1 MDLILKPLIIGLFIA
16 LLFLN
21 IYFRVKVLKA
31 HKILIKN
38 RVEFGTTHFFSKKK
52 LEEEILPKYPHM
64 KKEITSFVNYMHYSI
79 KMATVL
85 IAVITLFGAVLMY
98 YRD

>member
-1 MDLILKPLIIGLFIA
+1 MEMILKPLIIGLFVA

-21 IYFRVKVLKA
+21 IYFRIRVLKA

-38 RVEFGTTHFFSKKK
+38 RVEFGAAHFFSPKKM
-52 LEEEILPKYPHM
+52 EEEVIPKYPHM
-64 KKEITSFVNYMHYSI
+64 EKEINTFVNNMKYSI

-85 IAVITLFGAVLMY
+85 ITVITLFGAVLMY
-98 YRD
+98 YR